1 MTPADT
7 SVANLMLWVAA
18 LSMLLSVGTAIWN
31 IFSGP
36 SRKNA
41 ERLGAHGK
49 ELDALAGRVA
59 ALEQAQRS
67 MPTKDDM
74 HALHLGMSEMRG
86 DMKAMRASMEGN
98 AKVMGRL
105 ETIVTRHEDHLL
117 EGSKR

>member
-18 LSMLLSVGTAIWN
+18 LSMLVSFGTAVWN

-41 ERLGAHGK
+41 ERLEGHAKRLGDH
-49 ELDALAGRVA
+49 DQRVA
-59 ALEQAQRS
+59 ALEQAQRAAPAQADFHRLELS
-67 MPTKDDM
+67 
-74 HALHLGMSEMRG
+74 MSEMRG
-86 DMKAMRASMEGN
+86 DVREMRAIL
-98 AKVMGRL
+98 GRM

-117 EGSKR
+117 ETAKK